1 MQKNVVSQ
9 LVDFAAETTYREIPV
24 EVVDFAKNLI
34 LKVIAGML
42 AGTAKPSGRKMA
54 RLIKDR
60 HLPEEVGAIGCGFR
74 TSLWEATF
82 LNAFN
87 AHASE
92 LEDDR
97 VIEGSSWDITVI
109 PLLFSLCEK
118 LRLSGKSLMEAL
130 IVGMEVH
137 ARTCRFS
144 TDHLGILFVPGSVG
158 PAIAAGRAMGLTKEE
173 MTASVGLAMSN
184 APLSFANFGTDAH
197 YFESTLQCLQALISA
212 EMAKE
217 GMFGNPDLVTFLS
230 GLLGK
235 ERVNPDKLVE
245 GLGTQWIFCETWIKK
260 YPLCLLQHRYVDAL
274 LELMREEKF
283 SYDEVETIEAHINK
297 GYELCNRPEP
307 KTERDLQFSFQHSLG
322 TVMLEGDL
330 GLNHLE
336 TDVIGDPRYDEAHAK
351 VKLIS
356 HPEWPEGI
364 DADAMT
370 KIPARVIVKMKDG
383 RELSKERWNFL
394 GSPEEPL
401 TRQQFEGLYA
411 KFTQYVL
418 TKEQIEKTKNAI
430 LNIENFSF
438 TDELM
443 DMLVFKR

>member
-1 MQKNVVSQ
+1 MGKDVASQ
-9 LVDFAAETTYREIPV
+9 LAEFAAETTYRDIPP
-24 EVVDFAKNLI
+24 EVVAFAKNLT

-54 RLIKDR
+54 RMIKDR
-60 HLPEEVGAIGCGFR
+60 MLPEEVGAIGCGFR

-109 PLLFSLCEK
+109 PLMFSICEK
-118 LRLSGKSLMEAL
+118 LRLSGKSFMEAL
-130 IVGMEVH
+130 IVGMEIH

-144 TDHLGILFVPGSVG
+144 TDHLGIMFVPGSVG
-158 PAIAAGRAMGLTKEE
+158 PAMAAGRAMGLTEDQMK
-173 MTASVGLAMSN
+173 ASIGLSMCN

-197 YFESTLQCLQALISA
+197 YFESTLQCLQALMSA

-217 GMFGNPDLVTFLS
+217 GMFGNSDLGAFLTS
-230 GLLGK
+230 FIGKDRVKPERIVENLGK
-235 ERVNPDKLVE
+235 E
-245 GLGTQWIFCETWIKK
+245 WIFCETWIKK

-274 LELMREEKF
+274 LDLTREHKIKYE
-283 SYDEVETIEAHINK
+283 DVETIEAHINK

-322 TVMLEGDL
+322 TAMMEGDL

-370 KIPARVIVKMKDG
+370 KIPARIIVKMKDG
-383 RELSKERWNFL
+383 KELTKERWHFL

-401 TRQQFEGLYA
+401 TMQQFEDLYF

-418 TKEQIEKTKNAI
+418 TKEQIEKTKKAI
-430 LNIENFSF
+430 LNIEDYSF
-438 TDELM
+438 ASDIM